1 MVKDQKTV
9 KGIPSSPGL
18 AMGKA
23 IVIQPEVFDFT
34 PQTIDMENVPEEID
48 RFDSALQEVVMEF
61 REILDKVRN
70 KSKNVYAVLETN
82 LMILTDIVFFD
93 SVKAKIS
100 EGFSAEGAIIKEFD
114 EQTKVLKNSGDLILR
129 ERAQELSQIKERL
142 LAALRKRSM
151 YISILPD
158 TIIVAQSLMPADVV
172 KFKESGVK
180 GFITETGGISS
191 HSSILARS
199 FEMPVVIGVKKA
211 TKIIRNSDDV
221 IIDGYE
227 GIVSIN
233 PSEKRL
239 NAFRKQKKD
248 EKKQKEQ
255 LGGLAKLSSETK
267 DGKKIKL
274 LANIDFP
281 DDVKKSVLNGAEG
294 IGLVRTEH
302 LIISRSSFMSEDEQ
316 YGWYRQVAERSYPHH
331 VNFRVL
337 DLGSDKYMDGMP
349 RHEANPAL
357 GHRGIRFLLKRKD
370 IFKTQLRAILRAS
383 ANKNVKIMMPMIT
396 LLEEVV
402 LARQLIAEC
411 KKELKEEGHC
421 YDEHVPFGIMIE
433 TPAAA
438 ILSNEIAGYCDFFS
452 IGTNDLTQYV
462 LAADR
467 DNEFVTDI
475 YNSFNPAVI
484 KLIKMT
490 ADAAEKNGIELS
502 ICGELAGHAASTAL
516 LIGMGI
522 EELSVS
528 PSIILQLKKRIR
540 ETSYEEA
547 KQVAESILSCQ
558 TFEEI
563 KNRLVLS

>member
-337 DLGSDKYMDGMP
+337 DLGSDKYMDSMP

>member
-1 MVKDQKTV
+1 MIKEQKTV

-18 AMGKA
+18 TMGKA
-23 IVIQPEVFDFT
+23 IVIQPEVFDFS
-34 PQTIDMENVPEEID
+34 PKTIKMEDVPKEKE
-48 RFDSALQEVVMEF
+48 RFESALQEVVMEF

-114 EQTKVLKNSGDLILR
+114 EQTKVLKNSKDLILR

-158 TIIVAQSLMPADVV
+158 AIIVAQSLMPADVV

-211 TKIIRNSDDV
+211 TKIIKNSDDV

-233 PSEKRL
+233 PSEKKL
-239 NAFRKQKKD
+239 AAFNKQKRD

-255 LGGLAKLSSETK
+255 LGGLVKLPSETK

-302 LIISRSSFMSEDEQ
+302 LIISKSSFMSEDEQ
-316 YGWYRQVAERSYPHH
+316 YEWYRQVAERSYPHH

-370 IFKTQLRAILRAS
+370 VFKTQLRAILRAS

-411 KKELKEEGHC
+411 KKELEIEGHC
-421 YDEHVPFGIMIE
+421 YDEQIPFGIMIE

-484 KLIKMT
+484 KLIKLT
-490 ADAAEKNGIELS
+490 ADAAKKNNIELS

-528 PSIILQLKKRIR
+528 PSIILQLKKRVR
-540 ETSYEEA
+540 ETSFEEA
-547 KQVAESILSCQ
+547 MQIAESILSCQ

-563 KNRLVLS
+563 KNRLTLS